1 MWIIYVLHVF
11 GSVILI
17 SSAIHF
23 FIIVQMRVVYLYTNS
38 VQSML
43 DFSTNQS
50 TFLTLQW
57 SLWILQLV
65 HLDSL
70 KVVQWTVIVELFSRT
85 RIPYAC
91 LITPAFGLG
100 YVMCQLLVVSES
112 NLLGYMVYIN
122 VHFPQPYMFPSSW
135 YIAKTVMKKCEPFIR
150 VTGRAV
156 DNTCRKSSYLSKF
169 YWINIKDNYVQN

>member
-43 DFSTNQS
+43 DFSANQWI
-50 TFLTLQW
+50 FLRG
-57 SLWILQLV
+57 
-65 HLDSL
+65 LDSL
-70 KVVQWTVIVELFSRT
+70 MVVQWRLIVELFSRT

-100 YVMCQLLVVSES
+100 YAICQLLVVSEP
-112 NLLGYMVYIN
+112 NLLGYVVYIN